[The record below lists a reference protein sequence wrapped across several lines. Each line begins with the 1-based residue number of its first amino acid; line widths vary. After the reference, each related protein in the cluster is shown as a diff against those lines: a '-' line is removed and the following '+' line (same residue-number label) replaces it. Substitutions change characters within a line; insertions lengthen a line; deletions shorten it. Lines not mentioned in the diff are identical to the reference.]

1 MRSLE
6 QKNSKMEKKLNSQ
19 IARMKDDMDHNEA
32 MYREVLDQQEEEY
45 ENELQKLMSVAESD
59 LITEQETTRK
69 MQGIVQTLN
78 TKRAQLKKKNEEL
91 KLKTANHELEYAKE
105 KGRRVKLEGTLGHV
119 ELHMKEREDALS
131 DKEKTILGLRST
143 NKTLDNFRYVLDHRL
158 QQLMQE
164 RGPIQKHI
172 EGLEK
177 HVRAMYDELVGE
189 FNKKKEIDRTLD
201 KKQLKINT
209 QEKEILSIRNNL
221 RDREREIHSI
231 KRDLTSMV
239 GVSVAKELEELVK
252 EAYRKFVRGEKI
264 KKKVG
269 GTGGVGSGGGGNG
282 ASTNMGSTKGSTMKS
297 TNNAVSLAA
306 TGGGGGG
313 DDEESVYSNDGRGG
327 GGGGG
332 IDGGYG
338 GGGKLSDEIEL
349 TEKALEAQRQTRW
362 VQKEAKDL
370 KRRLGVEMK
379 ASQKDSANK
388 LNENASLIKECNS
401 LRRENV
407 EMKRDKEA
415 LTHEINDMKE
425 RMRRKQM
432 LRESRG
438 GGGTAGTMGTAN
450 STRLL
455 NTPGKNQ
462 NQGIDTSSMMS
473 QDSGFASNGPEDPQ
487 PQTPLMGTQM
497 RISKSLAE
505 LEEGKAANNN
515 NSNGNGMEWNDGY
528 DEPSPGKVAKGSS
541 ARQTGKGITL
551 RQEAITLQKKLDARQ
566 RETEMQRTEI
576 NRLRETLRRMAVMPG
591 GGTVQQEVLV
601 KPDTSNVL
609 YGNVTGGGGGGGG
622 GNLVITNRT

>member
-1 MRSLE
+1 MKQS
-6 QKNSKMEKKLNSQ
+6 KNGP
-19 IARMKDDMDHNEA
+19 
-32 MYREVLDQQEEEY
+32 
-45 ENELQKLMSVAESD
+45 ELTL
-59 LITEQETTRK
+59 TTRK

-425 RMRRKQM
+425 RMRSFLKNTLKRC
-432 LRESRG
+432 RWEE
-438 GGGTAGTMGTAN
+438 
-450 STRLL
+450 RL
-455 NTPGKNQ
+455 
-462 NQGIDTSSMMS
+462 IVM
-473 QDSGFASNGPEDPQ
+473 
-487 PQTPLMGTQM
+487 
-497 RISKSLAE
+497 KSLVQ
-505 LEEGKAANNN
+505 L
-515 NSNGNGMEWNDGY
+515 SIF
-528 DEPSPGKVAKGSS
+528 
-541 ARQTGKGITL
+541 RQ
-551 RQEAITLQKKLDARQ
+551 
-566 RETEMQRTEI
+566 M
-576 NRLRETLRRMAVMPG
+576 
-591 GGTVQQEVLV
+591 
-601 KPDTSNVL
+601 
-609 YGNVTGGGGGGGG
+609 
-622 GNLVITNRT
+622 NLVILQGKI

>member
-1 MRSLE
+1 
-6 QKNSKMEKKLNSQ
+6 
-19 IARMKDDMDHNEA
+19 
-32 MYREVLDQQEEEY
+32 
-45 ENELQKLMSVAESD
+45 
-59 LITEQETTRK
+59 
-69 MQGIVQTLN
+69 
-78 TKRAQLKKKNEEL
+78 
-91 KLKTANHELEYAKE
+91 
-105 KGRRVKLEGTLGHV
+105 
-119 ELHMKEREDALS
+119 
-131 DKEKTILGLRST
+131 
-143 NKTLDNFRYVLDHRL
+143 
-158 QQLMQE
+158 
-164 RGPIQKHI
+164 
-172 EGLEK
+172 
-177 HVRAMYDELVGE
+177 
-189 FNKKKEIDRTLD
+189 
-201 KKQLKINT
+201 
-209 QEKEILSIRNNL
+209 
-221 RDREREIHSI
+221 
-231 KRDLTSMV
+231 
-239 GVSVAKELEELVK
+239 
-252 EAYRKFVRGEKI
+252 
-264 KKKVG
+264 
-269 GTGGVGSGGGGNG
+269 
-282 ASTNMGSTKGSTMKS
+282 MGSTKGSTMKS

-415 LTHEINDMKE
+415 LTHEINAKKE
-425 RMRRKQM
+425 ERGGKKR
-432 LRESRG
+432 LRGRGG